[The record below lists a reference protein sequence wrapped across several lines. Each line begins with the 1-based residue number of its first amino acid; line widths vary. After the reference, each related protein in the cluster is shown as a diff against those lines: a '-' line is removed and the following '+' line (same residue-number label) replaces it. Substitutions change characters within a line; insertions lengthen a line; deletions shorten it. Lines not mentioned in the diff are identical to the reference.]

1 MNFLNER
8 WIHLFTTLIQNWL
21 SPNNLEI
28 FADAAHRKGDPLA
41 NCWGFIDATVRP
53 IARAGKNQRVLYS
66 GHKKIHNNPM
76 VITNIPIM
84 YYNLYFEDQA
94 VYKVMSLTFKSTY
107 Q

>member
-1 MNFLNER
+1 MNLLNER
-8 WIHLFTTLIQNWL
+8 WIHLFTTLNQNWF
-21 SPNNLEI
+21 SSNNLEI
-28 FADAAHRKGDPLA
+28 FADAAHRKGAPLA

-53 IARAGKNQRVLYS
+53 IA
-66 GHKKIHNNPM
+66 GHKKIHSNPM